1 MRTGIPI
8 WRFLVQV
15 LEGSGPLLLYMERHR
30 VWKVA
35 LEHLG
40 GIDHTPE
47 MVRFDPVEKV
57 LETEDVLQLTCA
69 LYGPGRH
76 DHAEPDDRNGGENG
90 GQDYNA
96 KRKVEGLEA
105 LSQKPQSQQQDDGRC
120 DTAA

>member
-8 WRFLVQV
+8 RRFLVQV
-15 LEGSGPLLLYMERHR
+15 LEGAGPLLLYLQRHR

-57 LETEDVLQLTCA
+57 LETEDVPLPRSGGLA
-69 LYGPGRH
+69 RHKIEYIFYFRSIGGSAGRT
-76 DHAEPDDRNGGENG
+76 GGARVDTSR
-90 GQDYNA
+90 QASD
-96 KRKVEGLEA
+96 L
-105 LSQKPQSQQQDDGRC
+105 GR
-120 DTAA
+120 D